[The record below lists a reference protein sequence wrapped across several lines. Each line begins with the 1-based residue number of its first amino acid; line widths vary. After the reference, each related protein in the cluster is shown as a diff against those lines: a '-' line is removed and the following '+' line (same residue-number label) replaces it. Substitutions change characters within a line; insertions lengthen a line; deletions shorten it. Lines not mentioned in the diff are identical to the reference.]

1 MCQNL
6 NTIYTITFN
15 PAIDYIMHAD
25 DIVFGKTNRSNKEEI
40 QFGGK
45 GINVSTVLSR
55 LGAKTTALGF
65 IGGFTGDALEK
76 AVNGAGVK
84 TDFIRTKNG
93 ITRINIKLKGEK
105 ETEINARG
113 PVITNDEI
121 DKLFEKIDNIKDG
134 DTLVLAG
141 SISGGVPSNIYEII
155 LKRISHKNLRVAVD
169 ATGELL
175 KSTLSSKPFVIKPN
189 KHELEELVGRSLST
203 LDDITFAAEEL
214 KTMGA
219 LNVLVSLGAD
229 GALLID
235 EFGNRHFSAAVGG
248 KPKNTVGAGDSML
261 AGFLFGAEKG
271 YEYALRLAVAAGGAT
286 ACADGLAAKEEI
298 MSLM

>member
-1 MCQNL
+1 MAQSK

-15 PAIDYIMHAD
+15 PAVDYIMHAD
-25 DIVFGKTNRSNKEEI
+25 DIVFGKTNRSFKEEI

-55 LGAKTTALGF
+55 LGASTTALGF

-76 AVNGAGVK
+76 AVNRAGVK

-121 DKLFEKIDNIKDG
+121 DKLFKKLDNIKNG

-141 SISGGVPSNIYEII
+141 SVSSGVPSNIYDTI
-155 LKRISHKNLRVAVD
+155 LKHIADKKVRVAVD

-175 KSTLSSKPFVIKPN
+175 KNTLSSKPFVIKPN
-189 KHELEELVGRSLST
+189 KHELEELVGCSLAT
-203 LDDITFAAEEL
+203 LDDITFAAKEL

-235 EFGNRHFSAAVGG
+235 EFGERHFCSAVGG

-261 AGFLFGAEKG
+261 AGFLVGARKN
-271 YEYALRLAVAAGGAT
+271 YAYALKLAVAAGGAT
-286 ACADGLAAKEEI
+286 ACSDSLATKEEI
-298 MSLM
+298 MLLM